1 MKKFLTSQEDFLK
14 LKKNNILKLPKI
26 AQHYVKS
33 LLTSD
38 KHKKHNNIVEEI
50 IKEKMSH
57 GKKGKMGRKI

>member
-1 MKKFLTSQEDFLK
+1 MKKNKIF
-14 LKKNNILKLPKI
+14 NLPKM

-38 KHKKHNNIVEEI
+38 KYKKHNNIVEEI

-57 GKKGKMGRKI
+57 GKKRKK

>member
-50 IKEKMSH
+50 IKEKMSE
-57 GKKGKMGRKI
+57 K